1 MSSQRPFRAIIAGGG
16 PSGLVLAHCLE
27 AANIDFVL
35 LESSPDAA
43 QSSGSGF
50 GLYPQA
56 SRVLKQLGLF
66 GKVRAL
72 SEPTGDLHQLNYDGS
87 IIAAIP
93 LMPLLEER
101 YVRTCSSIRVWMN
114 WRSVGHR

>member
-1 MSSQRPFRAIIAGGG
+1 MSSQCPFKAIIVGGG

-35 LESSPDAA
+35 LESSSEAV

-56 SRVLKQLGLF
+56 SRVLKQLGLLE
-66 GKVRAL
+66 KVRAL
-72 SEPTGDLHQLNYDGS
+72 SDPTGDLYQLNYDGS
-87 IIAAIP
+87 IISTIP
-93 LMPLLEER
+93 LVPKLEER
-101 YVRTCSSIRVWMN
+101 YV
-114 WRSVGHR
+114 